1 MNLVQERVA
10 YLSEALPAE
19 VALAEFYGFVVR
31 QPRNISSV
39 EVRRAAPDRLTIG
52 ATFYHAMAT
61 MDSSFIL
68 VLEKDFSLPAS
79 INLHTL
85 EEELLISM
93 LLIKAGAFMVRLRS
107 QFDSGCSGFRS
118 CEGGAN
124 KPDWHGKLTR
134 ARRRNWFSFYCEPPT
149 VHNRWFALPL
159 FFSFALT
166 FCSSHNYIRP

>member
-107 QFDSGCSGFRS
+107 QFDSGCSGFLSRFRRS
-118 CEGGAN
+118 CSSSSTLPHHHRLDFAQS
-124 KPDWHGKLTR
+124 TR
-134 ARRRNWFSFYCEPPT
+134 SCVFK
-149 VHNRWFALPL
+149 
-159 FFSFALT
+159 
-166 FCSSHNYIRP
+166 